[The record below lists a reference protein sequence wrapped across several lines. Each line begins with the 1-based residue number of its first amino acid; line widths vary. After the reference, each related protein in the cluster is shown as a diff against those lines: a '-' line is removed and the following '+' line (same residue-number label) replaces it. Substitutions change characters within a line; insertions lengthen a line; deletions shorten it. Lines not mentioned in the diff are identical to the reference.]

1 MEDYTIEE
9 LADLE
14 ALYYEEEWR
23 EGKIERMFE
32 NGSTESE

>member
-23 EGKIERMFE
+23 EKRLEEMFE

>member
-23 EGKIERMFE
+23 EKRLEEMFDE
-32 NGSTESE
+32 DNE